1 MLQKPTHRNI
11 MRTKSYDQNG
21 MPEMS
26 DNTGHLF
33 LGRSK
38 SLDHSRLSFSANTN
52 HRGRRSLKRAC
63 VSPKHSQ
70 PSSFK
75 RRGNVLLKSSDG
87 FVMSDHRKS
96 LKTSARHKTVISPV
110 NGNIHEPFSDF
121 EHHSVETPISEIVN
135 GKCQNV
141 RHPV

>member
-1 MLQKPTHRNI
+1 
-11 MRTKSYDQNG
+11 MRTKSYDHNG
-21 MPEMS
+21 MPEVS
-26 DNTGHLF
+26 DSRGHLF
-33 LGRSK
+33 FGRSK

-52 HRGRRSLKRAC
+52 HRGRRSVKRAC

-75 RRGNVLLKSSDG
+75 RRGNVLLKSADG

-96 LKTSARHKTVISPV
+96 LKTSARHKTMISPV
-110 NGNIHEPFSDF
+110 NGNIHKTFPDF

-135 GKCQNV
+135 GK
-141 RHPV
+141 